1 MEKKEYD
8 YIKNIEKNDYKDFDS
23 FFESDE
29 FNTIENEE
37 SQRKIFY
44 YFALKFSAQ
53 ENRDIIS
60 LYEDLKN
67 ILDKI
72 QSKKYLKY
80 YDKEIYIKIIENF
93 LEKIEIFNARHKF
106 YHSEEN
112 IYAIRD
118 IIKQFKNIMKMECPL
133 EIYESLEDFYDII
146 LIKKKHKIPLEHQD
160 KISRYLK
167 DYKSVLDDTRNK
179 LNKGDINKDKEKDIK
194 INEEKNINNNINI
207 FLGMNKNEDKY
218 NIKIKN
224 NKENDIQNINKMDNL
239 NINNNFRDSNIEND
253 INKINNFDDIKNDKN
268 QNLLNNFYFNN
279 IFEFQNFNNDLNENI
294 KINNQDNFPDI
305 FNNENKIYKEEGL
318 GFVKNLLKEIEN
330 NKEKDEPIK
339 EDKKIEEKGY
349 TNEIEGQDKNKYKNL
364 DNPFK
369 KKKEDEKDNEK
380 QQNLNE
386 QTNTNSN
393 KKKKKKKKNKE
404 EKVSQFMAYAKKIDI
419 NDI

>member
-118 IIKQFKNIMKMECPL
+118 IIKQFKNIMKMECPV

-179 LNKGDINKDKEKDIK
+179 LNKEDINKDKEKDIK

-294 KINNQDNFPDI
+294 NINNQDNFPDI